1 MGGGRDK
8 KKANQDPF
16 KKAALAAKKDAK
28 AEKAALKRL
37 QKETSGGATSCDN
50 LVVANGSG
58 ETGNSGK
65 GNASSSSNNNNDWD
79 LLLESYRNRTK
90 ELTTPEFEILGNN
103 SSSSSNNRTAKG
115 KNEAPFPS
123 PPRGNFS
130 WTLVSNINN
139 NGVIYMFGGEYY
151 DGSENLVFDELL
163 KWDIPDATYQKKK
176 DDDNDHAQ
184 NQRKRIGRWTRI
196 LTPSPSPPPRCAH
209 TAVHHDNSLYIFGG
223 EHATSEKYHHYKD
236 LWQFD
241 MKQNTWTECKPISG
255 SPPSARSGHRAV
267 VWRHSMIL
275 FGGFHE
281 SNTSVTKW
289 YNDTHIYDFQTR
301 MWTELKYGK
310 LARLPSPRS
319 ACNLA
324 VCPSSEV
331 LFVYGGYTRMK
342 NNNVVVTGNSGGG
355 GSSSSH
361 GVLATTSKS
370 ESIVHVDCWMLPLK
384 SLANG
389 GNSGGGSSSQPPPSW
404 ERITR
409 KGEYPSPRAGT
420 SSVTYKNRMLVFG
433 GVADNEG
440 DHHKLSSIFYDDL
453 FALDMERRRWF
464 AMSMKQA
471 DVGGGSSSRRRRKKV
486 NCGIKQYDV
495 EEDSRYNEESDGDS
509 EDDITTAIKNEEMK
523 SSGWDFEQLR
533 HDLFA
538 VTVDGNGNSNLEK
551 IERKDT
557 AVSSHKSELITIK
570 ENVTNDD
577 GNNPTAKALVD
588 DKTLLSSA
596 RRTPLPR
603 INCATVI
610 RNNTLYIYGGLLEV
624 GDREVRIACR
634 ATPFAADGDHI
645 FLL

>member
-8 KKANQDPF
+8 KKANKDPL

-28 AEKAALKRL
+28 AEKAALKRM
-37 QKETSGGATSCDN
+37 QKETSGDGTSRDN
-50 LVVANGSG
+50 EVGNSA
-58 ETGNSGK
+58 GNSGK
-65 GNASSSSNNNNDWD
+65 VNTNSNSNDWD
-79 LLLESYRNRTK
+79 IILDSYRNRTK
-90 ELTTPEFEILGNN
+90 ELTTPEFQILG
-103 SSSSSNNRTAKG
+103 SSSSSSSSSKSKSSSAN
-115 KNEAPFPS
+115 KNEEAPFPS

-130 WTLVSNINN
+130 WTLVPNIN

-163 KWDIPDATYQKKK
+163 KWDLPDANKSKQSI
-176 DDDNDHAQ
+176 DDDDDGDDAGGGGATKNDK
-184 NQRKRIGRWTRI
+184 QRRNIGRWTRI
-196 LTPSPSPPPRCAH
+196 LTPPPSPPPRCAH
-209 TAVHHDNSLYIFGG
+209 TAVYHDNSLYIFGG

-236 LWQFD
+236 FWQFD
-241 MKQNTWTECKPISG
+241 VKQNTWTECKSIGG

-281 SNTSVTKW
+281 SNTSETKW
-289 YNDTHIYDFQTR
+289 HNDTHIYDFQTR

-324 VCPSSEV
+324 LCPSSEV

-342 NNNVVVTGNSGGG
+342 NNNVVVGNSN
-355 GSSSSH
+355 SN
-361 GVLATTSKS
+361 GVVATSKS

-384 SLANG
+384 SLVN
-389 GNSGGGSSSQPPPSW
+389 GSSSQPPSW

-420 SSVTYKNRMLVFG
+420 SSVTYKNNLLVFG
-433 GVADNEG
+433 GVSDNEG

-464 AMSMKQA
+464 AMRMKK
-471 DVGGGSSSRRRRKKV
+471 VGVGGSSSRRRRKKPES
-486 NCGIKQYDV
+486 GIKQVDAV
-495 EEDSRYNEESDGDS
+495 QVDNEDNEESEGDS
-509 EDDITTAIKNEEMK
+509 EEDVTSATKNEEIK
-523 SSGWDFEQLR
+523 SNGWDFDQLR

-538 VTVDGNGNSNLEK
+538 VTDKDGNSILEQ
-551 IERKDT
+551 IEKDDS
-557 AVSSHKSELITIK
+557 VKEKVTI
-570 ENVTNDD
+570 D
-577 GNNPTAKALVD
+577 PSAKAQVD
-588 DKTLLSSA
+588 DKKLLSSA
-596 RRTPLPR
+596 TRRTPLPR

-624 GDREVRIACR
+624 GDREVSIA
-634 ATPFAADGDHI
+634 
-645 FLL
+645 